1 MKNKIKVLV
10 TGGAGYVGSA
20 TVRHLLAKNYEVYV
34 IDNLMQG
41 TEGVSC
47 FIGYPGYYFIKGDI
61 NDEKLLSEL
70 IKKVDYVV
78 HLAAIVG
85 EGACKKDSGFN
96 KENKYRSY
104 KKNYKFI
111 F

>member
-1 MKNKIKVLV
+1 MKIKLKFCNWWSRLRWFSYCK
-10 TGGAGYVGSA
+10 T
-20 TVRHLLAKNYEVYV
+20 LASKNYEVYV

-41 TEGVSC
+41 IEGASC

-61 NDEKLLSEL
+61 NDETLLSEL

-85 EGACKKDSGFN
+85 EGVKK
-96 KENKYRSY
+96 
-104 KKNYKFI
+104 I
-111 F
+111 QI

>member
-20 TVRHLLAKNYEVYV
+20 TEDICWQKTEVYV

-41 TEGVSC
+41 AEGASC

-61 NDEKLLSEL
+61 NDEKLLSQL

-85 EGACKKDSGFN
+85 EGACKKIKFN
-96 KENKYRSY
+96 KTNKY
-104 KKNYKFI
+104 
-111 F
+111 